1 VRDGAAVL
9 EALGELPGGLAL
21 LELAR
26 GREDVALVGG
36 AVRDLLL
43 GRPPRELDVVVERE
57 AAEFAHELAS
67 RIGTPGDTG
76 SAELVEMSSHE
87 RFGTALLRWNSG
99 QIDIATRRAE
109 SYAAPGAL
117 PDVRNGSVDEDLERR
132 DFTVN
137 AIAVPLGGLRRG
149 ELFASEHALE
159 DLAAGCLRVLHDRS
173 FVEDPTRLLRLARY
187 SARLAFQ
194 PEPRT
199 AALAEEAIA
208 GGVLETVSPARVGA
222 ELRLALG
229 EPDPVAAVTALADL
243 GVLAALEPRL
253 RFEPDLARGALELL
267 PEDGRVDLLL
277 LASLFLGVTVDP
289 AEDPEEVMFELL
301 DGWEFT
307 AADRQRV
314 MQTALVA
321 PALEEEMELAELPS
335 ELHEVLFSHTIEAAA
350 LGGALGNAS
359 TEAREWIE
367 TLRHVRLEI
376 TGADLLAAGIPT
388 GPEIGRRLSAVLD
401 RKLDREL
408 EDGREAELRAAI
420 EDRG

>member
-9 EALGELPGGLAL
+9 EALGELPGGPAL

-26 GREDVALVGG
+26 DREDVALVGG

-43 GRPPRELDVVVERE
+43 ERPPRELDVVVECE

-76 SAELVEMSSHE
+76 SAELVELSSHE
-87 RFGTALLRWNSG
+87 RFGTALLRWNG
-99 QIDIATRRAE
+99 GEIDVATRRTE

-117 PDVRNGSVDEDLERR
+117 PDVRAGTADEDLNRR

-137 AIAVPLGGLRRG
+137 AIAVPLGGPRRG
-149 ELFASEHALE
+149 QPIAADHALE
-159 DLAAGCLRVLHDRS
+159 DLAARRLRVLHERS
-173 FVEDPTRLLRLARY
+173 FIEDPTRLLRLARY
-187 SARLAFQ
+187 CARLDFQ
-194 PEPRT
+194 PEPHT
-199 AALAEEAIA
+199 AELAAEAIA
-208 GGVLETVSPARVGA
+208 AGALETVSPARIGA
-222 ELRLALG
+222 ELRLALA
-229 EPDPVAAVTALADL
+229 EADPVAALTALADL

-253 RFEPDLARGALELL
+253 KFDPDMVRGALALL
-267 PEDGRVDLLL
+267 PEDGRADLLL
-277 LASLFLGVTVDP
+277 LASLFLEVTVDP

-335 ELHEVLFSHTIEAAA
+335 ELHEVLFSHTVEAAA

-408 EDGREAELRAAI
+408 DDGREAELRAAI